1 MNVPPPLPPEKKRP
15 RRPLE
20 FLLLNISFP
29 GVGSYQAGWRLA
41 GLSQGILAGLGFLL
55 TNVFAVWFGL
65 LWYRSGEFP
74 LTTLLRAEELP
85 RSWLGPFFTGLVG
98 VVLFLVAFAWAFVT
112 SLVIMGRADR

>member
-1 MNVPPPLPPEKKRP
+1 VNVPPPLPPEKKRP

-29 GVGSYQAGWRLA
+29 GVGSY
-41 GLSQGILAGLGFLL
+41 LSQGILAGLGFLL

-112 SLVIMGRADR
+112 SLVIMGRVDR